1 MKILIA
7 STQYRGGE
15 GVIDMYTYKSFF
27 YNSMS
32 FSVFA
37 VIVYENLYGWYGD
50 NMRQDVEPL

>member
-1 MKILIA
+1 
-7 STQYRGGE
+7 
-15 GVIDMYTYKSFF
+15 MYTYKSFF

-37 VIVYENLYGWYGD
+37 VIMYENLYGWYGD